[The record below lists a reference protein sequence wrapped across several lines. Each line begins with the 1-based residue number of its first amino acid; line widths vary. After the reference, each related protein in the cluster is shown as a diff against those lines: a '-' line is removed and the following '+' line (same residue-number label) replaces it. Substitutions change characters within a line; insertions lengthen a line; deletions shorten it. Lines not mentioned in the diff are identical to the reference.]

1 MSKQNKVNK
10 DAYTQEGR
18 LTPDEAARERHKQAR
33 QPRDPLPLPRR
44 TGTQPSSKR
53 ARKTKV
59 STAP

>member
-33 QPRDPLPLPRR
+33 QPRGPLPRR

>member
-10 DAYTQEGR
+10 DAYTQAGR

-33 QPRDPLPLPRR
+33 QPRPPARRR

-53 ARKTKV
+53 VRKTRV
-59 STAP
+59 TTAP